1 MLAEQAAVAESII
14 PVDGE
19 GGNLNL
25 NESGTV
31 TPTADG
37 DVRDTEMANIAFS
50 EQLSNFQHQKN
61 FFQLLRN
68 KRNKRNNFNY
78 MKKLEMKKY
87 GNRF

>member
-1 MLAEQAAVAESII
+1 MLAEQAAVAESMSSI

-37 DVRDTEMANIAFS
+37 DVRDTEIANIAFS
-50 EQLSNFQHQKN
+50 EQLSNFQHQKK
-61 FFQLLRN
+61 FCQLL
-68 KRNKRNNFNY
+68 RNKRNNFNY
-78 MKKLEMKKY
+78 RKKLEKKKY